1 MTPDPSTRSNGRPP
15 TLREIADQAGVHIS
29 TASRVLRQP
38 EPADGWSDSA
48 LRVRQVAEELGYQPN
63 LWAASLR
70 TRKTTTIGVVMPRLT
85 DVVVATMFQGIEEAA
100 TAAGYSVLLSSPPD
114 DLDAQRKAVEFLV
127 SRQVDGLM
135 LSSIHLPGTDFV
147 DSLPLRSLPILLL
160 NRHIDPAT
168 SSANRS
174 LPFGSLPFVSGD
186 DRLGGYLAGRHLLDC
201 GYRDLGVIAGPDH
214 ASTSRERVAGFRD
227 ALAEAGLELPPHR
240 IVASEFEV
248 QGGVDAAAILL
259 GGDSRPDAVFTVSDT
274 IAIGVLGVARDL
286 GLSIPDDLALVGYND
301 IPVVSQ
307 LPVPLTTVRSPARK
321 IGATGLE
328 HLLALIAGRN
338 VESVK
343 LPVELIVRAS
353 TRKPAAREL

>member
-1 MTPDPSTRSNGRPP
+1 MTPDPSNRSNGRPP

-160 NRHIDPAT
+160 NRHIDSAT
-168 SSANRS
+168 SSPNR
-174 LPFGSLPFVSGD
+174 GLPFVSGD
-186 DRLGGYLAGRHLLDC
+186 DRLGGYLAGKHLLDC

-227 ALAEAGLELPPHR
+227 ALTEAGLELPTNR

-248 QGGVDAAAILL
+248 QGGVDAAATLL

-328 HLLALIAGRN
+328 HLLALISGKN

-353 TRKPAAREL
+353 TRKPASRKL

>member
-1 MTPDPSTRSNGRPP
+1 MTPDPSNRSNGRPP

-160 NRHIDPAT
+160 NRHIDSAT
-168 SSANRS
+168 SSPNR
-174 LPFGSLPFVSGD
+174 GLPFVSGD
-186 DRLGGYLAGRHLLDC
+186 DRLGGYLAGKHLLDC

-227 ALAEAGLELPPHR
+227 ALTEAGLELPPNR

-248 QGGVDAAAILL
+248 QGVSMRRPHCSVGIHAPTPS
-259 GGDSRPDAVFTVSDT
+259 SR
-274 IAIGVLGVARDL
+274 
-286 GLSIPDDLALVGYND
+286 
-301 IPVVSQ
+301 
-307 LPVPLTTVRSPARK
+307 
-321 IGATGLE
+321 
-328 HLLALIAGRN
+328 
-338 VESVK
+338 
-343 LPVELIVRAS
+343 
-353 TRKPAAREL
+353 

>member
-1 MTPDPSTRSNGRPP
+1 MTPDPSNRSNGRPP

-147 DSLPLRSLPILLL
+147 DLLPLRSLPILLL
-160 NRHIDPAT
+160 NRHIDSAT
-168 SSANRS
+168 SSPNR
-174 LPFGSLPFVSGD
+174 GLPFVSGD
-186 DRLGGYLAGRHLLDC
+186 DRLGGYLAGKHLLDC

-227 ALAEAGLELPPHR
+227 ALTEAGLELPPNR

-248 QGGVDAAAILL
+248 QGGVDAAATLL

-328 HLLALIAGRN
+328 HLLALISGKN

-353 TRKPAAREL
+353 TRKPASRKL

>member
-160 NRHIDPAT
+160 NRHIDPAI
-168 SSANRS
+168 SSPN
-174 LPFGSLPFVSGD
+174 GGLPFVSGD
-186 DRLGGYLAGRHLLDC
+186 DRLGGYLAGKHLLDC

>member
-1 MTPDPSTRSNGRPP
+1 MTPDPSNRSNGRPP

-160 NRHIDPAT
+160 NRHTDSAT
-168 SSANRS
+168 SSPNR
-174 LPFGSLPFVSGD
+174 GLPFVSGD
-186 DRLGGYLAGRHLLDC
+186 DRLGGYLAGKHLLDC

-227 ALAEAGLELPPHR
+227 ALTEAGLALPPNR

-248 QGGVDAAAILL
+248 QGGVDAAATLL

-328 HLLALIAGRN
+328 HLLALISGKN

-353 TRKPAAREL
+353 TRKPASRKL

>member
-1 MTPDPSTRSNGRPP
+1 MTPDPSNRSNGRPP

-168 SSANRS
+168 SSPNS
-174 LPFGSLPFVSGD
+174 SLPFVSGD
-186 DRLGGYLAGRHLLDC
+186 DRLGGYLAGKHLLDC

-227 ALAEAGLELPPHR
+227 ALTEAGLELPPNR

-248 QGGVDAAAILL
+248 QGGVDAAATLL
-259 GGDSRPDAVFTVSDT
+259 SGNTRPDAVFTVSDT

-307 LPVPLTTVRSPARK
+307 LPVPLTTVRSPAHK

-353 TRKPAAREL
+353 TRKPAGREL

>member
-1 MTPDPSTRSNGRPP
+1 MTPDPSNRSNGRPP

-114 DLDAQRKAVEFLV
+114 DLEAQRKAVEFLV

-160 NRHIDPAT
+160 NRHIDSTT
-168 SSANRS
+168 SSVNR
-174 LPFGSLPFVSGD
+174 SLPFVSGD
-186 DRLGGYLAGRHLLDC
+186 DRLGGYLAGKHLLDC

-227 ALAEAGLELPPHR
+227 ALAEAGLELPPNR

-248 QGGVDAAAILL
+248 QGGVDAAATLL
-259 GGDSRPDAVFTVSDT
+259 SGNTRPDAVFTVSDT

-328 HLLALIAGRN
+328 HLLALISGKS

-343 LPVELIVRAS
+343 LPVELIARAS
-353 TRKPAAREL
+353 TRKPASRKL

>member
-1 MTPDPSTRSNGRPP
+1 MTPDPSNRSNGRPP

-160 NRHIDPAT
+160 NRHIDSAT
-168 SSANRS
+168 SSQNR
-174 LPFGSLPFVSGD
+174 GLPFVSGD
-186 DRLGGYLAGRHLLDC
+186 DRLGGYLAGKHLLDC

-227 ALAEAGLELPPHR
+227 ALTEAGLALPPNR

-248 QGGVDAAAILL
+248 QGGVDAAATLL

-328 HLLALIAGRN
+328 HLLALISGKN

-353 TRKPAAREL
+353 TRKPASRKL

>member
-1 MTPDPSTRSNGRPP
+1 MTPDPSNRSNGRPP

-48 LRVRQVAEELGYQPN
+48 LRVRQAAEELGYQPN

-160 NRHIDPAT
+160 NRHTDSAT
-168 SSANRS
+168 SSPNR
-174 LPFGSLPFVSGD
+174 GLPFVSGD
-186 DRLGGYLAGRHLLDC
+186 DRLGGYLAGKHLLDC

-227 ALAEAGLELPPHR
+227 ALTEAGLALPPNR

-248 QGGVDAAAILL
+248 QGGVDAAATLL

-328 HLLALIAGRN
+328 HLLALISGKN

-353 TRKPAAREL
+353 TRKPASRKL

>member
-1 MTPDPSTRSNGRPP
+1 
-15 TLREIADQAGVHIS
+15 
-29 TASRVLRQP
+29 
-38 EPADGWSDSA
+38 
-48 LRVRQVAEELGYQPN
+48 
-63 LWAASLR
+63 
-70 TRKTTTIGVVMPRLT
+70 MPRLT

-114 DLDAQRKAVEFLV
+114 DLEAQRKAVEFLV

-160 NRHIDPAT
+160 NRHIDSAT
-168 SSANRS
+168 SSVNR
-174 LPFGSLPFVSGD
+174 SLPFVSGD
-186 DRLGGYLAGRHLLDC
+186 DRLGGYLAGKHLLDC

-227 ALAEAGLELPPHR
+227 ALAEAGLELPPNR

-248 QGGVDAAAILL
+248 QGGVDAAATLL
-259 GGDSRPDAVFTVSDT
+259 SGNTRPDAVFTVSDT

-328 HLLALIAGRN
+328 HLLALISGKS

-343 LPVELIVRAS
+343 LPVELIARAS
-353 TRKPAAREL
+353 TRKPASRKL

>member
-1 MTPDPSTRSNGRPP
+1 MTPDPSNRSNGRPP

-168 SSANRS
+168 SSPNS
-174 LPFGSLPFVSGD
+174 SLPFVSGD
-186 DRLGGYLAGRHLLDC
+186 DRLGGYLAGKHLLDC
-201 GYRDLGVIAGPDH
+201 GYRDLGVIAGPDR

-227 ALAEAGLELPPHR
+227 ALTEAGLELPPNR

-248 QGGVDAAAILL
+248 QGGVDAAATLL
-259 GGDSRPDAVFTVSDT
+259 SGNTRPDAVFTVSDT

-307 LPVPLTTVRSPARK
+307 LPVPLTTVRSPAHK

-353 TRKPAAREL
+353 TRKPAGREL

>member
-1 MTPDPSTRSNGRPP
+1 MTPDPSNRSNGRPP

-160 NRHIDPAT
+160 NRHIDSAT
-168 SSANRS
+168 SYQNR
-174 LPFGSLPFVSGD
+174 GLPFVSGD
-186 DRLGGYLAGRHLLDC
+186 DRLGGYLAGKHLLDC

-227 ALAEAGLELPPHR
+227 ALTEAGLALPPNR

-248 QGGVDAAAILL
+248 QGGVDAAATLL

-328 HLLALIAGRN
+328 HLLALISGKN

-353 TRKPAAREL
+353 TRKPASRKL

>member
-1 MTPDPSTRSNGRPP
+1 MTPDPSNRSNGRPP

-160 NRHIDPAT
+160 NRHIDQAT
-168 SSANRS
+168 SSPNS
-174 LPFGSLPFVSGD
+174 SLPFVSGD
-186 DRLGGYLAGRHLLDC
+186 DRLGGYLAGKHLLDC

-227 ALAEAGLELPPHR
+227 ALTEAGLELPPNR

-248 QGGVDAAAILL
+248 QGGVDAAATLL
-259 GGDSRPDAVFTVSDT
+259 SGNTRPDAVFTVSDT

-307 LPVPLTTVRSPARK
+307 LPVPLTTVRSPAHK

-353 TRKPAAREL
+353 TRKLSAR

>member
-1 MTPDPSTRSNGRPP
+1 MTPDPSNRSNGRPP

-160 NRHIDPAT
+160 NRHVDPAP
-168 SSANRS
+168 SSQNS
-174 LPFGSLPFVSGD
+174 SLPFVSGD
-186 DRLGGYLAGRHLLDC
+186 DRLGGYLAGKHLLDC

-227 ALAEAGLELPPHR
+227 ALTEAGLELPPNR

-248 QGGVDAAAILL
+248 QGGVDAAATLL
-259 GGDSRPDAVFTVSDT
+259 SGNTRPDAVFTVSDT

-307 LPVPLTTVRSPARK
+307 LPVPLTTVRSPAHK

-353 TRKPAAREL
+353 TRKPAGRKL

>member
-1 MTPDPSTRSNGRPP
+1 MTPDPSNRSNGRPP

-168 SSANRS
+168 SSPNS
-174 LPFGSLPFVSGD
+174 SLPFVSGD
-186 DRLGGYLAGRHLLDC
+186 DRLGGYLAGKHLLDC

-227 ALAEAGLELPPHR
+227 ALTEAGLELPPNR

-248 QGGVDAAAILL
+248 QGGVDAAATLL
-259 GGDSRPDAVFTVSDT
+259 SGNTRPDAVFTVSDT

-353 TRKPAAREL
+353 TRKLSAR

>member
-1 MTPDPSTRSNGRPP
+1 MTPDPSNRSNGRPP

-168 SSANRS
+168 SSPNS
-174 LPFGSLPFVSGD
+174 SLPFVSGD
-186 DRLGGYLAGRHLLDC
+186 DRLGGYLAGKHLLDC

-227 ALAEAGLELPPHR
+227 ALTEAGLELPPNR

-248 QGGVDAAAILL
+248 QGGVDAAATLL
-259 GGDSRPDAVFTVSDT
+259 SGNTRPDAVFTVSDT

-286 GLSIPDDLALVGYND
+286 GLSISDDLALVGYND

-307 LPVPLTTVRSPARK
+307 LPVPLTTVRSPAHK

-353 TRKPAAREL
+353 TRKLSAR

>member
-1 MTPDPSTRSNGRPP
+1 MTPDPSNRSNGRPP

-160 NRHIDPAT
+160 NRHIDSAT
-168 SSANRS
+168 SSPNR
-174 LPFGSLPFVSGD
+174 GLPFVSGD
-186 DRLGGYLAGRHLLDC
+186 DRLGGYLAGKHLLDC

-227 ALAEAGLELPPHR
+227 ALTEAGLELPPNR

-248 QGGVDAAAILL
+248 QGGVDAAATLF

-328 HLLALIAGRN
+328 HLLALISGKN

-353 TRKPAAREL
+353 TRKPASRKL

>member
-1 MTPDPSTRSNGRPP
+1 MTPDPSNRSNGRPP

-147 DSLPLRSLPILLL
+147 DSLPLRALPILLL
-160 NRHIDPAT
+160 NRHTDSAT
-168 SSANRS
+168 SSPNR
-174 LPFGSLPFVSGD
+174 GLPFVSGD
-186 DRLGGYLAGRHLLDC
+186 DRLGGYLAGKHLLDC

-227 ALAEAGLELPPHR
+227 ALTEAGLELPPNR

-248 QGGVDAAAILL
+248 QGGVDAAATLL

-328 HLLALIAGRN
+328 HLLALISGKN

-353 TRKPAAREL
+353 TRKPASRKL

>member
-1 MTPDPSTRSNGRPP
+1 MTPDPSNRSNGRPP

-160 NRHIDPAT
+160 NRHVDPAP
-168 SSANRS
+168 SSPNS
-174 LPFGSLPFVSGD
+174 SLPFVSGD
-186 DRLGGYLAGRHLLDC
+186 DRLGGYLAGKHLLDC

-227 ALAEAGLELPPHR
+227 ALTEAGLELPPNR

-248 QGGVDAAAILL
+248 QGGVDAAATLL
-259 GGDSRPDAVFTVSDT
+259 SGNTRPDAVFTVSDT

-353 TRKPAAREL
+353 TRKPAGREL

>member
-1 MTPDPSTRSNGRPP
+1 MTPDPSNRSNGRPP

-63 LWAASLR
+63 LWAASLC

-135 LSSIHLPGTDFV
+135 LSAQSGRVTDFV

-168 SSANRS
+168 SSPNS
-174 LPFGSLPFVSGD
+174 SLPFVSGD
-186 DRLGGYLAGRHLLDC
+186 DRLGGYLAGKHLLDC

-227 ALAEAGLELPPHR
+227 ALTEAGLELPPNR

-248 QGGVDAAAILL
+248 QGGVDAAATLL
-259 GGDSRPDAVFTVSDT
+259 SGNTRPDAVFTVSDT

-307 LPVPLTTVRSPARK
+307 LPVPLTTVRSPAHK

>member
-1 MTPDPSTRSNGRPP
+1 MTPDPSNRSNGRPP

-160 NRHIDPAT
+160 NRRIDSAT
-168 SSANRS
+168 SSPNR
-174 LPFGSLPFVSGD
+174 GLPFVSGD
-186 DRLGGYLAGRHLLDC
+186 DRLGGYLAGKHLLDC

-227 ALAEAGLELPPHR
+227 ALTEAGLELPPNR

-248 QGGVDAAAILL
+248 QGGVDAAATLL

-328 HLLALIAGRN
+328 HLLALISGKN

-353 TRKPAAREL
+353 TRKPASRKL

>member
-1 MTPDPSTRSNGRPP
+1 MTPDPSNRSNGRPP

-160 NRHIDPAT
+160 NRHIDSAT
-168 SSANRS
+168 SSPNR
-174 LPFGSLPFVSGD
+174 GLPFVSGD
-186 DRLGGYLAGRHLLDC
+186 DRLGGYLAGKHLLDC

-227 ALAEAGLELPPHR
+227 ALTEAGLELPTNR

-248 QGGVDAAAILL
+248 QGGVDAAATLL
-259 GGDSRPDAVFTVSDT
+259 GGDSRPEAVFTVSDT

-328 HLLALIAGRN
+328 HLLALISGKN

-353 TRKPAAREL
+353 TRKPASRKL

>member
-1 MTPDPSTRSNGRPP
+1 MTPDPSNRSNGRPP

-147 DSLPLRSLPILLL
+147 DSLPLLSLPILLL
-160 NRHIDPAT
+160 NRHIDSAT
-168 SSANRS
+168 SSPNR
-174 LPFGSLPFVSGD
+174 GLPFVSGD
-186 DRLGGYLAGRHLLDC
+186 DRLGGYLAGKHLLDC

-227 ALAEAGLELPPHR
+227 ALTEAGLELPPNR

-248 QGGVDAAAILL
+248 QGGVDAAATLL

-328 HLLALIAGRN
+328 HLLALISGKN

-353 TRKPAAREL
+353 TRKPASRKL

>member
-1 MTPDPSTRSNGRPP
+1 MTPDPSNRSNGRPP

-114 DLDAQRKAVEFLV
+114 DLNAQRKAVEFLA

-168 SSANRS
+168 SSPNS
-174 LPFGSLPFVSGD
+174 SLPFVSGD
-186 DRLGGYLAGRHLLDC
+186 DRLGGYLAGKHLLDC

-227 ALAEAGLELPPHR
+227 ALTEAGLELPPNR

-248 QGGVDAAAILL
+248 QGGVDAAATLL
-259 GGDSRPDAVFTVSDT
+259 SGNTRPDAVFTVSDT

-307 LPVPLTTVRSPARK
+307 LPVPLTTVRSPAHK

-353 TRKPAAREL
+353 TRKLSAR

>member
-1 MTPDPSTRSNGRPP
+1 MTPDPSNRSNGRPP

-160 NRHIDPAT
+160 NRHVDPAP
-168 SSANRS
+168 SSQNS
-174 LPFGSLPFVSGD
+174 SLPFVSGD
-186 DRLGGYLAGRHLLDC
+186 DRLGGYLAGKHLLDC

-227 ALAEAGLELPPHR
+227 ALTEAGLELPPNR

-248 QGGVDAAAILL
+248 QGGVDAAATLL
-259 GGDSRPDAVFTVSDT
+259 SGNTRPDAVFTVSDT

-307 LPVPLTTVRSPARK
+307 LPVPLTTVRSPAHK

-353 TRKPAAREL
+353 TRKPAGREL

>member
-1 MTPDPSTRSNGRPP
+1 MSPDPSTRSSRRPP
-15 TLREIADQAGVHIS
+15 TLREIADKAGVHIS

-38 EPADGWSDSA
+38 EPVDGWSDSA
-48 LRVRQVAEELGYQPN
+48 QRVRQVAEELGYQPN

-85 DVVVATMFQGIEEAA
+85 DGVVATMFGGIEEAA

-114 DLDAQRKAVEFLV
+114 DLDAQRKAVEFLI

-147 DSLPLRSLPILLL
+147 ESLPTHSLPVLLL
-160 NRHIDPAT
+160 NRHIDVG
-168 SSANRS
+168 
-174 LPFGSLPFVSGD
+174 LPYVSGD
-186 DRLGGYLAGRHLLDC
+186 DHRGGYLAGRHLMDC
-201 GYRDLGVIAGPDH
+201 GYRDLGAIAGPDH

-240 IVASEFEV
+240 IVASDFEV
-248 QGGVDAAAILL
+248 EGGVRAATQLL
-259 GGDSRPDAVFTVSDT
+259 SGPTRPDAIFTVSDT

-321 IGATGLE
+321 IGATGVQN
-328 HLLALIAGRN
+328 LLSLMAGKS

-353 TRKPAAREL
+353 TRYQTSDSSIPNRLA

>member
-1 MTPDPSTRSNGRPP
+1 MTPDPSNRSNGRPP

-160 NRHIDPAT
+160 NRHVDPAT
-168 SSANRS
+168 SSPNS
-174 LPFGSLPFVSGD
+174 SLPFVSGD
-186 DRLGGYLAGRHLLDC
+186 DRLGGYLAGKHLLDC

-227 ALAEAGLELPPHR
+227 ALTEAGLELPPNR

-248 QGGVDAAAILL
+248 QGGVDAAATLL
-259 GGDSRPDAVFTVSDT
+259 SGNTRPDAVFTVSDT

-307 LPVPLTTVRSPARK
+307 LPVPLTTVRSPAHK

-353 TRKPAAREL
+353 TRKPAGREL

>member
-1 MTPDPSTRSNGRPP
+1 MTPDPSNRSNGRPP

-147 DSLPLRSLPILLL
+147 DLLPLRSLPILLL
-160 NRHIDPAT
+160 NRHIDSAT
-168 SSANRS
+168 SSPTR
-174 LPFGSLPFVSGD
+174 SLPFVSGD
-186 DRLGGYLAGRHLLDC
+186 DRLGGYLAGKHLLDC

-227 ALAEAGLELPPHR
+227 ALTEAGLELPPNR

-248 QGGVDAAAILL
+248 QGGVDAAATLL

-328 HLLALIAGRN
+328 HLLALISGKN

-353 TRKPAAREL
+353 TRKPASRKL

>member
-1 MTPDPSTRSNGRPP
+1 MTPDPSNRSNGRPP

-160 NRHIDPAT
+160 NRHIDSAT
-168 SSANRS
+168 SSPNR
-174 LPFGSLPFVSGD
+174 GLPFVSGD
-186 DRLGGYLAGRHLLDC
+186 DRLGGYLAGKHLLDC

-227 ALAEAGLELPPHR
+227 ALTEAGLELPTNR

-248 QGGVDAAAILL
+248 QGGVDAAATLL

-328 HLLALIAGRN
+328 HLLALISGKN

-353 TRKPAAREL
+353 TRKPASHKL

>member
-1 MTPDPSTRSNGRPP
+1 MTPDPSNRSNGRPP

-160 NRHIDPAT
+160 NRHIDSAT
-168 SSANRS
+168 SSPNR
-174 LPFGSLPFVSGD
+174 GLPFVSGD
-186 DRLGGYLAGRHLLDC
+186 DRLGGYLAGKHLLDC

-227 ALAEAGLELPPHR
+227 ALTEAGLALPPNR

-248 QGGVDAAAILL
+248 QGGVDAAATLL

-328 HLLALIAGRN
+328 HLLALISGKN

-353 TRKPAAREL
+353 TRKPASRKL

>member
-1 MTPDPSTRSNGRPP
+1 MTPDPSNRSNGRPP

-147 DSLPLRSLPILLL
+147 DLLPLRSLPILLL
-160 NRHIDPAT
+160 NRHIDSAT
-168 SSANRS
+168 SSPTR
-174 LPFGSLPFVSGD
+174 GLPFVSGD
-186 DRLGGYLAGRHLLDC
+186 DRLGGYLAGKHLLDC

-227 ALAEAGLELPPHR
+227 ALTEAGLELPPNR

-248 QGGVDAAAILL
+248 QGGVDAAATLL

-328 HLLALIAGRN
+328 HLLALISGKN

-353 TRKPAAREL
+353 TRKPASRKL